1 MFPSCSRGGWK
12 QLNHRKDNN
21 LAEPELMS
29 VSAVCERY
37 TIGRTTLY
45 REVAAG
51 RIRLRKM
58 GTATRIAR
66 EDMDAWM
73 AALPVI
79 TGVAA

>member
-1 MFPSCSRGGWK
+1 MID
-12 QLNHRKDNN
+12 QELLTIKD
-21 LAEPELMS
+21 
-29 VSAVCERY
+29 VCARY
-37 TIGRTTLY
+37 SIGRTTLY

-51 RIRLRKM
+51 RLKLRKM

-66 EDMDAWM
+66 EDVEAWM

>member
-1 MFPSCSRGGWK
+1 MTEQ
-12 QLNHRKDNN
+12 QLYAIK
-21 LAEPELMS
+21 E
-29 VSAVCERY
+29 VCERY
-37 TIGRTTLY
+37 SIGRTTLY

-66 EDMDAWM
+66 EDMEAWM
-73 AALPVI
+73 AALPVV

>member
-1 MFPSCSRGGWK
+1 MID
-12 QLNHRKDNN
+12 Q
-21 LAEPELMS
+21 ELLTLTD
-29 VSAVCERY
+29 VCARY
-37 TIGRTTLY
+37 SIGRTTLY

-51 RIRLRKM
+51 RLKLRKM

-66 EDMDAWM
+66 EDVEAWM

>member
-1 MFPSCSRGGWK
+1 MKLG
-12 QLNHRKDNN
+12 D
-21 LAEPELMS
+21 
-29 VSAVCERY
+29 VCATY
-37 TIGRTTLY
+37 SIGRTTLY

-66 EDMDAWM
+66 EDMETWM

-79 TGVAA
+79 SGAAA